1 MIKWIAKINWLK
13 VLLVGVL
20 YTVISMV
27 MQQVGVLFTMKY
39 YTDPQYS
46 GVWSKLMMPSAGPP
60 PPEFMITSLIMTLA
74 SGISIALIYY
84 YLKDML
90 PKNVMK
96 RTFLFAD
103 LLIATSFIF
112 FTLPVYLLFNVP
124 VGLNVS
130 WFAISFISLTATSA
144 VIVKIVGK

>member
-13 VLLVGVL
+13 VILTGVI

-27 MQQVGVLFTMKY
+27 AQQIGVVFTMKY
-39 YTDPQYS
+39 YTDPQYF
-46 GVWSKLMMPSAGPP
+46 GLWSKVMMPKAGPP

-90 PKNVMK
+90 PKDTKN
-96 RTFLFAD
+96 RIFLFAD

-124 VGLNVS
+124 AGLLVS
-130 WFAISFISLTATSA
+130 WFVISFVILTATSA
-144 VIVKIVGK
+144 VIVKIIGK